1 MVQSTPTAGPGDQEG
16 DVSSEIPDGITIE
29 TIYLVEVPY
38 TPEAAARRPAV
49 RAEHLTRIGLLID
62 EGRVVEAG
70 GCGDMSKAVLLVRA
84 AAEREALRLIEEDV
98 YTRAGVWT
106 SPRATPY
113 GRVVPVH
120 R

>member
-1 MVQSTPTAGPGDQEG
+1 MGSD
-16 DVSSEIPDGITIE
+16 IPDGIAIE
-29 TIYLVEVPY
+29 PIYLVEVPY
-38 TPEAAARRPAV
+38 TAEAAERRPGA
-49 RAEHLTRIGLLID
+49 RIEHLTRIGRLMA

-70 GCGDMSKAVLLVRA
+70 GCTDMSKAVLLIRA
-84 AAEREALRLIEEDV
+84 SSAEEAIRLIDEDV

-113 GRVVPVH
+113 GRVVPT